1 MRQTRELEIS
11 SAPPSWVQGGGGR
24 TAADFLEAAP
34 RGELVRAVRDYGE
47 EPRWRA
53 VVDAIVRARGGG
65 ALARTASA
73 AALVAD
79 AAGRRGRVSFSEGGR
94 GGATHTAP
102 SKYHDEIISLECIHT
117 KYGKPIVI
125 MVFRCTIQK
134 VLGLSP
140 PSFSVEQRR
149 FRIGARSPRVGS
161 A

>member
-11 SAPPSWVQGGGGR
+11 SPPSWVQGGGGR

-79 AAGRRGRVSFSEGGR
+79 AAGRRGRVS
-94 GGATHTAP
+94 
-102 SKYHDEIISLECIHT
+102 
-117 KYGKPIVI
+117 V
-125 MVFRCTIQK
+125 
-134 VLGLSP
+134 
-140 PSFSVEQRR
+140 SVEQRR
-149 FRIGARSPRVGS
+149 FLIGARSPRS
-161 A
+161 EP